1 MAVIAGM
8 DLGYGSQ
15 VQLVKTNYLIAG
27 VATNGTAKAMANL
40 LHIYNRTVDDA
51 IKADYIACVNDNGTS
66 VGAGQSPTSGTD
78 PVVID
83 TGTLTNWPVM
93 GPSTSVLATQAD
105 IGTGNI
111 IPSGQTHNAAYHGT
125 TANGHILSVL
135 SVSMMDFGA
144 NFTAGAHIVTTLGS
158 ERRSLAELVNGR
170 LAVANVAGHTGTINV
185 TDVIADILEA
195 ATLNG
200 VASLDLTVAALNGSF
215 IAKGNATGAD
225 ETTLSDVGTVVADTC
240 ALLSV
245 TALVKRAQ

>member
-1 MAVIAGM
+1 MPVIAGM

-27 VATNGTAKAMANL
+27 VATNGTAQAMANL
-40 LHIYNRTVDDA
+40 LQLYNRTVDSA

-66 VGAGQSPTSGTD
+66 VGTAQSPTSGTD
-78 PVVID
+78 PTVID

-93 GPSTSVLATQAD
+93 GPSVSVLSTQAGTTETHNTD
-105 IGTGNI
+105 AAAIGT
-111 IPSGQTHNAAYHGT
+111 S
-125 TANGHILSVL
+125 ANGHIMSVL

-144 NFTAGAHIVTTLGS
+144 AFAAGAHIVTTLGS

-170 LAVANVAGHTGTINV
+170 LLVAQVAGHTSHLNV

-200 VASLDLTVAALNGSF
+200 VASLDLTVAALNASF
-215 IAKGNATGAD
+215 VQKGNAAGTT
-225 ETTLSDVGTVVADTC
+225 ETVLSDVGTVVADTC

-245 TALVKRAQ
+245 VSLVRNA

>member
-1 MAVIAGM
+1 MTVIAGM

-27 VATNGTAKAMANL
+27 VATNGTAQAMANL
-40 LHIYNRTVDDA
+40 LQLYNRTVDSA

-66 VGAGQSPTSGTD
+66 VGTAQSPTSGTD
-78 PVVID
+78 PTVID

-93 GPSTSVLATQAD
+93 GPSASVLSTQAD
-105 IGTGNI
+105 TTETHNTDAAAIGT
-111 IPSGQTHNAAYHGT
+111 S
-125 TANGHILSVL
+125 ANGHIMSVL

-144 NFTAGAHIVTTLGS
+144 AFAAGAHIVTTLGS

-170 LAVANVAGHTGTINV
+170 LMVAQVAGHTSHLNV

-200 VASLDLTVAALNGSF
+200 VASLDLTVAALNASF
-215 IAKGNATGAD
+215 VQKGNAAGTT
-225 ETTLSDVGTVVADTC
+225 ETTLANVGTIVADTC

-245 TALVKRAQ
+245 VSLVRRA

>member
-1 MAVIAGM
+1 MTVIAGM

-27 VATNGTAKAMANL
+27 VATNGTPQAMANL
-40 LHIYNRTVDDA
+40 LQLYNDTVDSA

-66 VGAGQSPTSGTD
+66 VGTAQSPTTGD
-78 PVVID
+78 AMANVID

-93 GPSTSVLATQAD
+93 GPSASVLSTQAGTTSTHD
-105 IGTGNI
+105 ADADAIGT
-111 IPSGQTHNAAYHGT
+111 S
-125 TANGHILSVL
+125 ANGHILSVL

-144 NFTAGAHIVTTLGS
+144 DFAAGAHIITSLGS

-170 LAVANVAGHTGTINV
+170 LMVAQVGGPTSHLNL

-195 ATLNG
+195 GTLNG
-200 VASLDLTVAALNGSF
+200 VATLSLVDADLNASF
-215 IAKGNATGAD
+215 VQKGNAAG
-225 ETTLSDVGTVVADTC
+225 TTATVLSDVGDVVADTC

-245 TALVKRAQ
+245 VSLVRAA